1 MIHPSKLASCLAKAL
16 FLQKEKE
23 KGYWEAMV
31 LTTKIAIIDDH
42 QLFREGVKRILE
54 FERTFEVVAEGD
66 DGSEALAIVEKYKP
80 DVVIMDINMP
90 HMNGV
95 EATRTLVEKYP
106 QTKVIILSIHDDE
119 NYVMHALQT
128 GARGYLLKEMD
139 ADALIEAVRVV
150 ADGGSYLHP
159 KVTHSLVREYRRL
172 VETEEKE
179 NAGSGGTT
187 YLHMIEVRRPL
198 HLLTR
203 RECEVLQMLA
213 DGKSNRGIGEGLFIS
228 EKTVKNHVSNI
239 LQKMNVNDRTQA
251 VVVAIKNGWVEVK

>member
-1 MIHPSKLASCLAKAL
+1 M
-16 FLQKEKE
+16 
-23 KGYWEAMV
+23 
-31 LTTKIAIIDDH
+31 TTKIAIIDDH

-54 FERTFEVVAEGD
+54 FEKSFQVVAEGD
-66 DGSEALAIVEKYKP
+66 DGSDALGLVEQYQP

-90 HMNGV
+90 GMNGV
-95 EATRTLVEKYP
+95 EATRELIEKYP
-106 QTKVIILSIHDDE
+106 STKVIILSIHDDE
-119 NYVMHALQT
+119 NYVTHALKT
-128 GARGYLLKEMD
+128 GACGYLLKEMD

-159 KVTHSLVREYRRL
+159 KVTHNLVNEYRKL
-172 VETEEKE
+172 AAT
-179 NAGSGGTT
+179 AGHSGGGYVPT
-187 YLHMIEVRRPL
+187 LEIRRPL

-213 DGKSNRGIGEGLFIS
+213 DGKSNRGIGESLFIS

-251 VVVAIKNGWVEVK
+251 VVSAIKNGWVEVR

>member
-1 MIHPSKLASCLAKAL
+1 M
-16 FLQKEKE
+16 
-23 KGYWEAMV
+23 
-31 LTTKIAIIDDH
+31 TTKIAIIDDH

-54 FERTFEVVAEGD
+54 FERTFAVVAEGD
-66 DGSEALAIVEKYKP
+66 DGSEALRIVEEFRP

-90 HMNGV
+90 QVNGV
-95 EATRTLVEKYP
+95 EATKNLVEKYP
-106 QTKVIILSIHDDE
+106 HTKVIILSIHDDE
-119 NYVMHALQT
+119 NYVTHALQT

-159 KVTHSLVREYRRL
+159 RVTHSLVNEYRRL
-172 VETEEKE
+172 VASK
-179 NAGSGGTT
+179 AGSGTT
-187 YLHMIEVRRPL
+187 GYVQMIEVRRPL

-213 DGKSNRGIGEGLFIS
+213 DGKSNRGIGEALFIS